1 MATVK
6 VKFRA
11 SSVKTR
17 EGTLYFQVIHN
28 RVARQV
34 TTDHKLFPSEWD
46 RFHSRILLSECMDD
60 QRREYLLSL
69 NGQVSR
75 ELAFLKSII
84 FRMEG
89 SGAPFTS
96 DEIVKAYQQAFDGNG
111 FFSFIR
117 QQMDH
122 LEKIGRYSALEKL
135 RSAFNSFLL
144 FYGKDDM
151 PFTDVDTVLM
161 EEYEGFLHEKGLCM
175 NTISFYMR
183 ILRSVYNIAVA
194 RGLTIQQYPFK
205 SVYTG
210 IDQTVKRA
218 ISLKTVRRIRGLNL
232 TSSPVMEWARDLF
245 MFSFYT
251 RGMSFVDMAY
261 LKKTDLQNGVLVY
274 RRQKTNQQLTIKWEK
289 PMQDIVNK
297 YASPESPYLLPI
309 IRDTHTDARLQ
320 YKNAIHLVNN
330 KLKLIG
336 KEIRLGIPLT
346 TYVARHGWASIAKH
360 KNIPIGIIS
369 EALGHDS
376 EKTTRI
382 YLDSLDTSAVDK
394 ANSQILNSL

>member
-89 SGAPFTS
+89 SGTPFTS

-122 LEKIGRYSALEKL
+122 LDKIGRRSALESLDPPSTVSFCSMAKMICL
-135 RSAFNSFLL
+135 SLMSIRSLWKSMKAFC
-144 FYGKDDM
+144 
-151 PFTDVDTVLM
+151 T
-161 EEYEGFLHEKGLCM
+161 
-175 NTISFYMR
+175 
-183 ILRSVYNIAVA
+183 
-194 RGLTIQQYPFK
+194 
-205 SVYTG
+205 
-210 IDQTVKRA
+210 KRA
-218 ISLKTVRRIRGLNL
+218 
-232 TSSPVMEWARDLF
+232 
-245 MFSFYT
+245 
-251 RGMSFVDMAY
+251 
-261 LKKTDLQNGVLVY
+261 
-274 RRQKTNQQLTIKWEK
+274 
-289 PMQDIVNK
+289 
-297 YASPESPYLLPI
+297 YA
-309 IRDTHTDARLQ
+309 
-320 YKNAIHLVNN
+320 
-330 KLKLIG
+330 
-336 KEIRLGIPLT
+336 
-346 TYVARHGWASIAKH
+346 
-360 KNIPIGIIS
+360 
-369 EALGHDS
+369 
-376 EKTTRI
+376 
-382 YLDSLDTSAVDK
+382 
-394 ANSQILNSL
+394 